1 MDEAAIQ
8 AVEDHEPPRR
18 LQLIHIMNMSAI
30 WFGLQFFWTSNQLFI
45 MPNRIREFILSEQG
59 TLAQLGFYRG
69 MLDSTGSAVVI
80 ITQLVSGFLSDHAWS
95 KRGRRR
101 PFILTGILSGLFG
114 ITLFML
120 APGYW
125 QLFAAYAFMSFCL
138 NLAAVPFQSLLPDL
152 VPKSQE
158 NVAGSIMGL
167 NNMGG
172 VLVGLLAYI
181 GMSLADLDRPQSNM
195 VMLALYFIVLLTTLA
210 FTYFG
215 IDEVRWM
222 QQKRDDIE
230 EAFRKRMLDRAWRPE
245 GKKDLRHEDA
255 GERIRQFT
263 LFPGT
268 TVRYIKNGSNIFST
282 VARSYFGLDLR
293 AHPNFIWLSG
303 SRAFIYFGYTIFTD
317 WVNYYTQINLDREGW
332 LISLGV
338 GPDSIESYLEIVL
351 AGMMVFFLI
360 GGLIGNLISAPLSN
374 WQSKKRTVGFGILLS
389 GSMVLPLIL
398 TGDVWTAISSGAV
411 LGIGWGAFVA
421 SDWAFGCSLMPKD
434 QAGSFM
440 GLWMLTSLVPAMIS
454 PAASGLVRDAFY
466 NSGLAT
472 LTASGMSEELAS
484 PIAEAAAHRWVFG
497 LIILFFLFGF
507 IVLQRVKEAKGWE
520 KKAAEAAG

>member
-1 MDEAAIQ
+1 MDQ
-8 AVEDHEPPRR
+8 ASSPAVREHDPPQR
-18 LQLIHIMNMSAI
+18 LKLIHIMNMSAI

-45 MPNRIREFILSEQG
+45 MPNRIREFILAEQG
-59 TLAQLGFYRG
+59 TLINLGLYRG

-80 ITQLVSGFLSDHAWS
+80 ITQLVSGFLSDHTWS

-101 PFILTGILSGLFG
+101 PFILSGILSGLFG

-158 NVAGSIMGL
+158 NLAGSIMGL

-195 VMLALYFIVLLTTLA
+195 VMLALYFIVLLATLA

-222 QQKRDDIE
+222 QEKREDLE
-230 EAFRKRMLDRAWRPE
+230 EAFRRRLPP
-245 GKKDLRHEDA
+245 GSIRHEEL
-255 GERIRQFT
+255 GSRIRQFT

-268 TVRYIKNGSNIFST
+268 TVRYIRNGSNLLST

-293 AHPNFIWLSG
+293 AHPNFFWLSG

-351 AGMMVFFLI
+351 AGMMVFFLV
-360 GGLIGNLISAPLSN
+360 GGLLGNLISSPLAN

-398 TGDVWTAISSGAV
+398 TGNVWTAISAGAV

-454 PAASGLVRDAFY
+454 PAVSGKVRDIVYGAELIRLK
-466 NSGLAT
+466 SG
-472 LTASGMSEELAS
+472 GMADELAS
-484 PIAEAAAHRWVFG
+484 PTAEATAHRWVFA
-497 LIILFFLFGF
+497 LIILFFLIGF
-507 IVLQRVKEAKGWE
+507 IVLQRVKEPKGWE
-520 KKAAEAAG
+520 RKDAEAAG